1 MSRSDIAAVVIGR
14 NESARLESC
23 LRSLKGVRTVYVDS
37 GSSDGSADLART
49 AGVELIELDAAG
61 GFSAARGRNAGLMRA
76 TADPAIRYIQM
87 VDGDCVVDPGWIATG
102 AATLDAD
109 PTLGAVFGRLRE
121 IDPEASI
128 YSWLCDIEWT
138 VPPGPADMFGG
149 LVMLRAEAVRDG
161 GGYRSGMIAGEE
173 PELAIRLRAAGWRI
187 LSLAQPMAEHDAGIT
202 RFGQWWRRAVRGG
215 HAFAELVH
223 LHPGRGAHDFA
234 RSRRRILFWGGAVPC
249 LALTG
254 LVAGMMFD
262 PRWMALSAAA
272 ALLIG
277 AQAARAT
284 MRDRSRY
291 GAKRA
296 FLLALFLAIGKYA
309 EMIGLIR
316 FHVDRGLKPR
326 PRSIEREAP

>member
-1 MSRSDIAAVVIGR
+1 M
-14 NESARLESC
+14 
-23 LRSLKGVRTVYVDS
+23 
-37 GSSDGSADLART
+37 
-49 AGVELIELDAAG
+49 
-61 GFSAARGRNAGLMRA
+61 
-76 TADPAIRYIQM
+76 
-87 VDGDCVVDPGWIATG
+87 
-102 AATLDAD
+102 
-109 PTLGAVFGRLRE
+109 
-121 IDPEASI
+121 
-128 YSWLCDIEWT
+128 
-138 VPPGPADMFGG
+138 
-149 LVMLRAEAVRDG
+149 
-161 GGYRSGMIAGEE
+161 
-173 PELAIRLRAAGWRI
+173 
-187 LSLAQPMAEHDAGIT
+187 
-202 RFGQWWRRAVRGG
+202 
-215 HAFAELVH
+215 
-223 LHPGRGAHDFA
+223 
-234 RSRRRILFWGGAVPC
+234 PC